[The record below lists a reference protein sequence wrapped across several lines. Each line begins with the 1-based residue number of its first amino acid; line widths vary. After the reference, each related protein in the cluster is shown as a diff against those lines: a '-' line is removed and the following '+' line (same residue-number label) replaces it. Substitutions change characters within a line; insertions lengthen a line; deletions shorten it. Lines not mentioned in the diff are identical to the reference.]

1 MKRTQSVEDYLEA
14 ILMVQQEKGFCRAID
29 IAQHLGFSKPS
40 VSVALR
46 NLENADAVIR
56 TNDGDVQL
64 TDKGLAIATSVLDR
78 HRFLTGFLVYLGV
91 DPEIAEED
99 ACGME
104 HALSPQSFKRFRE
117 WFEKVRAAEPVCGE
131 LTPLERLSESETI

>member
-14 ILMVQQEKGFCRAID
+14 ILMVQEEKGTCRAID

-46 NLENADAVIR
+46 NLENDGSVLR
-56 TNDGDVQL
+56 GNDGSVQL
-64 TDKGLAIATSVLDR
+64 TEKGRAIAESVLDR
-78 HRFLTGFLVYLGV
+78 HRFLTNFLTMVGV
-91 DPEIAEED
+91 DPATAEED

-104 HALSPQSFKRFRE
+104 HTLSAESFERFRE
-117 WFEKVRAAEPVCGE
+117 WVEKHDVHNKDREN
-131 LTPLERLSESETI
+131 

>member
-14 ILMVQQEKGFCRAID
+14 ILMVQEEKGTCRAID

-46 NLENADAVIR
+46 NLEKDGSVLR
-56 TNDGDVQL
+56 GNDGSVQL
-64 TDKGLAIATSVLDR
+64 TEKGRAIAESVLDR
-78 HRFLTGFLVYLGV
+78 HRFLTNFLIMVGV
-91 DPEIAEED
+91 DPATAEED

-104 HALSPQSFKRFRE
+104 HTLSAESFERFRA
-117 WFEKVRAAEPVCGE
+117 WVEKVDVHNEDREN
-131 LTPLERLSESETI
+131 